1 MELEVGRMKTYK
13 VMKSMNKFEMFWNS
27 LTLYYRCGYA
37 IFFSISRRWK
47 IACYGE
53 DKKMT

>member
-37 IFFSISRRWK
+37 NFFLFQDDGR
-47 IACYGE
+47 
-53 DKKMT
+53 